1 MISISKN
8 LNKRDIMISNFLRNA
23 ALFVGVCG
31 VFAVPVGA
39 QTITVHPGLNGCT
52 GAAALNIAA
61 GGGTADFHVCANT
74 ASPATLTCGVGYRLT
89 ASASNGSTITARTM
103 GTSFPDRLQADVTFL
118 NGTNNA
124 LAPTTS
130 NAGSLV
136 ADGVTPI
143 PAANGILVAAFTLT
157 VPAAVPAGTFTVGPT
172 AQLLN
177 ITTNTCDGAGASD
190 FTPALPTPLQ
200 VIKAGAPVATAPT
213 ASLGAAPT
221 LTGGAGTQPVTV
233 LTPGSLTGQLA
244 LSCSVGASSAAAAA
258 IAISSGATQT
268 ILAGAATATPIGL
281 TCTPQAAAATATL
294 TCTQTPTPAAVL
306 PNLTSTITC
315 PVVVAGV
322 VAYTATPTPLSF
334 TGVTA
339 GTPTANQVVTVAAT
353 AGNAAAVNLS
363 ACAFGGA
370 NAADFSFNPAP
381 TFPVAIAAG
390 GNTTIPVRFTPAL
403 ANSAARTATLTC
415 QVPNATVAGATSF
428 VITLNGTNPA
438 ATPIVVAATT
448 PPGAVTLP
456 GYQPGVAGP
465 GTSSTTL
472 AFSATGGAAALTCT
486 AGGAGYTA
494 TPSPLNLAAGATG
507 SVTVTYTG
515 TVAGTFPGT
524 LNCTSTAPAT
534 GGPFAYTLSTSVTA
548 FVPPVAT
555 VTVPTMGAFGL
566 GLMGL
571 LVAGF
576 GALVQ
581 RRRIG

>member
-1 MISISKN
+1 MTYKSVCSIGALCLATLSSVTWAAS
-8 LNKRDIMISNFLRNA
+8 MTVSFAPPSAGNA
-23 ALFVGVCG
+23 A
-31 VFAVPVGA
+31 AV
-39 QTITVHPGLNGCT
+39 
-52 GAAALNIAA
+52 
-61 GGGTADFHVCANT
+61 TAT
-74 ASPATLTCGVGYRLT
+74 VGYAGIT
-89 ASASNGSTITARTM
+89 AVSNGTQVVVCYDNTKLTFGAVTYPNPPGES
-103 GTSFPDRLQADVTFL
+103 QASQEQ
-118 NGTNNA
+118 A
-124 LAPTTS
+124 
-130 NAGSLV
+130 
-136 ADGVTPI
+136 
-143 PAANGILVAAFTLT
+143 
-157 VPAAVPAGTFTVGPT
+157 
-172 AQLLN
+172 
-177 ITTNTCDGAGASD
+177 AGASCVAPANRRILLSYVSSGGTWPSNPATSGTLAASGNLATIT
-190 FTPALPTPLQ
+190 FTTANPFSGSTSVIATENTALGGDYALGTATGTLTAIVAPTP
-200 VIKAGAPVATAPT
+200 TAPT

-268 ILAGAATATPIGL
+268 ILAGATTATPIGL

-486 AGGAGYTA
+486 AGGAGYTV
-494 TPSPLNLAAGATG
+494 TPAPLNLAAGATG

-571 LVAGF
+571 FVAGF

>member
-1 MISISKN
+1 MRILKLIGAVWVAGLLATQVSAQTATVFLSAG
-8 LNKRDIMISNFLRNA
+8 STCTGATSANFT
-23 ALFVGVCG
+23 VGG
-31 VFAVPVGA
+31 PAVPVSICTTINPTTVFACGHTLQLKSANAAEAGA
-39 QTITVHPGLNGCT
+39 FSVTSRTTGSLFTTGYAETINPFVAQPVVLAGT
-52 GAAALNIAA
+52 GDLGAVYT
-61 GGGTADFHVCANT
+61 GGTAASGAANLLL
-74 ASPATLTCGVGYRLT
+74 ATVDLTPQAGATNAAYVISFNSNSDLITNTNAACSAGLVDNTPLT
-89 ASASNGSTITARTM
+89 ATFTLN
-103 GTSFPDRLQADVTFL
+103 RLA
-118 NGTNNA
+118 
-124 LAPTTS
+124 APT
-130 NAGSLV
+130 
-136 ADGVTPI
+136 P
-143 PAANGILVAAFTLT
+143 
-157 VPAAVPAGTFTVGPT
+157 
-172 AQLLN
+172 
-177 ITTNTCDGAGASD
+177 
-190 FTPALPTPLQ
+190 
-200 VIKAGAPVATAPT
+200 TAPT

-233 LTPGSLTGQLA
+233 LTPGSLTGQLV
-244 LSCSVGASSAAAAA
+244 LGCTVGASTPAAAA
-258 IAISSGATQT
+258 IAISSGITQT
-268 ILAGAATATPIGL
+268 ILAGATTATPIGL

-294 TCTQTPTPAAVL
+294 TCIQTPTPAAVL

>member
-1 MISISKN
+1 M
-8 LNKRDIMISNFLRNA
+8 LNMKIVKLTALIAAVGVFGTFASHSNA
-23 ALFVGVCG
+23 AVRFKVVQGSSCAAAEAVIPITTTGGTVSASVCVVATASEFVCSATYPIVATAAPATTAGVAIASRT
-31 VFAVPVGA
+31 VDAALPNVLDVTALP
-39 QTITVHPGLNGCT
+39 QTITASNTNVQLGNGVALAGTQT
-52 GAAALNIAA
+52 GASGANVKIADITLTIPAGLPASTSYAFAVDA
-61 GGGTADFHVCANT
+61 GGQIEVRNGASVNCNDLANDR
-74 ASPATLTCGVGYRLT
+74 V
-89 ASASNGSTITARTM
+89 SNGP
-103 GTSFPDRLQADVTFL
+103 GVQSFSLATPA
-118 NGTNNA
+118 
-124 LAPTTS
+124 APT
-130 NAGSLV
+130 
-136 ADGVTPI
+136 P
-143 PAANGILVAAFTLT
+143 
-157 VPAAVPAGTFTVGPT
+157 
-172 AQLLN
+172 
-177 ITTNTCDGAGASD
+177 
-190 FTPALPTPLQ
+190 
-200 VIKAGAPVATAPT
+200 TAPT

-244 LSCSVGASSAAAAA
+244 LSCSVGASSTAAAA
-258 IAISSGATQT
+258 ITISSGATQT
-268 ILAGAATATPIGL
+268 ILAGATTATPIGL

-315 PVVVAGV
+315 PAVVAGV

-381 TFPVAIAAG
+381 SFPVAIAAG

-438 ATPIVVAATT
+438 ATPIIVAATT

-534 GGPFAYTLSTSVTA
+534 GGPFAYTLSTNVTA